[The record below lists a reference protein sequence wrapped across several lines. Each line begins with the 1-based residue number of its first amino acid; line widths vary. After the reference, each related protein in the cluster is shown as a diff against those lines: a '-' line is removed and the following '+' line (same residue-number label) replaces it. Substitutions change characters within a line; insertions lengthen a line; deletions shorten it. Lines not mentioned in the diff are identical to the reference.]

1 MKWYLRNTEEEPQL
15 ARWLNMTVLVWDGLS
30 LATDIQANDGSA
42 TWQSSKAWYVTNP
55 HDKIGIVSG
64 VGLLRDI
71 LNMRE
76 WYINGAIPEEFPSD
90 ATKSQLI
97 VIDENGLWLYEGTPH
112 AVCYGHEKIAFGHG
126 KDFAFG
132 ALAMGADAR
141 QAVLACNQCSLH
153 CGKGV
158 EVYSIY
164 GDTNEKENH

>member
-1 MKWYLRNTEEEPQL
+1 
-15 ARWLNMTVLVWDGLS
+15 MTVLVWDGLS

-42 TWQSSKAWYVTNP
+42 TWVSSKAWYVTN
-55 HDKIGIVSG
+55 DNNKIGIVSG

-76 WYINGAIPEEFPSD
+76 WYINGAVPEEFPSD
-90 ATKSQLI
+90 ANKSQLI
-97 VIDENGLWLYEGTPH
+97 AIDENGLWLYEGTPYP
-112 AVCYGHEKIAFGHG
+112 VCYGHERVAFGHG

-132 ALAMGADAR
+132 ALAMGANAE

-164 GDTNEKENH
+164 GDANEQKESH